1 MGVQLTRRAL
11 AGQMGASVVPLGDDL
26 AELQDQLG
34 RGALQRACG
43 SIIGYM
49 SQLRAHFVTRDGDR
63 AVSALYQGCFD
74 MTYFAL
80 FPPQLKSRGLKLAI
94 VFDYGSFGFKVWLA
108 ARNRTLQRRYWQLL
122 RDGGWSSHRLVEPA
136 TGIDAIVERDV
147 AAASH
152 LVAPDELTA
161 RIEAAAQEL
170 LDELVSFLDTHDTQA
185 LA

>member
-1 MGVQLTRRAL
+1 VI
-11 AGQMGASVVPLGDDL
+11 PLDDDL
-26 AELQDQLG
+26 AELRDQLG
-34 RGALQRACG
+34 KGALQRACG

-49 SQLRAHFVTRDGDR
+49 SLLRSHFVTRDGDR

-80 FPPQLKSRGLKLAI
+80 FPPELKSRGLKVAI
-94 VFDYGSFGFKVWLA
+94 VFDYGSFTFKVWLA

-147 AAASH
+147 AAASD
-152 LVAPDELTA
+152 LAAPDVLTSL
-161 RIEAAAQEL
+161 IETATK
-170 LDELVSFLDTHDTQA
+170 ELVDALVRFLDTHDPVA
-185 LA
+185 GV